1 VEHLGYIVQGKKVH
15 ELPDIHVVVQL
26 EKSSPQCVFGFH
38 YLQLLLASLDEIYII
53 PYPRVELN
61 FDNLD
66 K

>member
-1 VEHLGYIVQGKKVH
+1 MEHLGYIVQGKKVH

-26 EKSSPQCVFGFH
+26 EKSSPQCAFH
-38 YLQLLLASLDEIYII
+38 YLQLLLASLDVIYII

-66 K
+66 E